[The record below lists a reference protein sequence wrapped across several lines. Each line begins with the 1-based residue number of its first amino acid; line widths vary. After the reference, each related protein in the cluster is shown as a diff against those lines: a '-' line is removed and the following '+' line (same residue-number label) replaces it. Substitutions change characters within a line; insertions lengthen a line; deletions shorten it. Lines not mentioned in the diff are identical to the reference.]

1 MYFEYYIPMEYKDY
15 LEQGIN
21 ETNQGKFDDAL
32 HSLNRAISLNHNDP
46 LAFFSLAIVF
56 HNLYEYK
63 SAYENYTMA
72 INLNPN
78 MCDAYFN
85 RAQVILAEKDDSRIK
100 EAIEDLDKAI
110 ELDPKFID
118 ALYYKAV
125 CQKKLEDYQGAVET
139 LDKVLAIDP
148 QAIYSKALKILIKQ
162 KYLK

>member
-1 MYFEYYIPMEYKDY
+1 MDYKDY
-15 LEQGIN
+15 LEQGIK
-21 ETNQGKFDDAL
+21 ETNEGKFDDAL

-72 INLNPN
+72 INLKHD
-78 MCDAYFN
+78 MTDAYFN
-85 RAQVILAEKDDSRIK
+85 RAQVVLAEKDDTRLH
-100 EAIEDLDKAI
+100 EALEDLNKAI

-125 CQKKLEDYQGAVET
+125 VQKKLEDYKGAVET
-139 LDKVLAIDP
+139 LEKVLKIDP
-148 QAIYSKALKILIKQ
+148 QAIYSKALLILIKQ